1 MTYNFNIP
9 FDCISAQKRL
19 DFLIAKKAKAEIT
32 EKKNKRTIDQNALL
46 WLWLTCIENET
57 GTDKDDLHEYFKG
70 KFLGFK
76 QNVFNGE
83 SYDVRLTTKKLNT
96 AEFTEY
102 LNKINQF
109 ASTELGIYLPNPK
122 DLGFESFYEAY
133 INRV

>member
-32 EKKNKRTIDQNALL
+32 EKKNKRTLDQNALL

>member
-1 MTYNFNIP
+1 MTYNFNIE

-19 DFLIAKKAKAEIT
+19 DFLIAKKAKVEIT
-32 EKKNKRTIDQNALL
+32 EKKNKRTLDQNALL